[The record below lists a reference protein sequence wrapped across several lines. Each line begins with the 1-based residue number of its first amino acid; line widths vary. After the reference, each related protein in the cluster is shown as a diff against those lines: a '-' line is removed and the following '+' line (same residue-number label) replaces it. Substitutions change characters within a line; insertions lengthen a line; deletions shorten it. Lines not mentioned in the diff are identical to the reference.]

1 MQTASRTLFAA
12 VALALTLGPAQA
24 QATLEADAKG
34 YPNRAIRIIVPFPP
48 GGPADTI
55 ARLVGQRMS
64 EDWGQPVLIE
74 NRAGGNTAIGAQAAA
89 RAAAD
94 GYTLLAAMD
103 TTMVINPLVAPNLPY
118 DPLKDFVLITLLTKT
133 MSLVV
138 VRSDGPKTIKE
149 LVAKAKANPGTLNM
163 GAGTITSRLGALQFA
178 KAAGIDVQLVPF
190 KGSAEIGQAV
200 LAGTV
205 DFALD
210 STGTSLPLI
219 QSGHYRA
226 LAKYSNRPLPILPD
240 LPSLSAAA
248 ELPGLGE
255 SSTWIALAAP
265 AGTSAAIVDKI
276 HREVASI
283 YSDAAMTTK
292 LEQIGIPALR
302 SSSPAEFAAFIRSE
316 TGRWSE
322 VLKESGNVK
331 LD

>member
-1 MQTASRTLFAA
+1 MLSRILIAA
-12 VALALTLGPAQA
+12 AATALALEHAQA
-24 QATLEADAKG
+24 QATLDTEAKS

-55 ARLVGQRMS
+55 ARLLGQRMS
-64 EDWGQPVLIE
+64 EDWGQPALIE
-74 NRAGGNTAIGAQAAA
+74 NRAGGNTAIGAQAVA

-118 DPLKDFVLITLLTKT
+118 DPLKDFAPITLLTKT

-138 VRSDGPKTIKE
+138 VRSDGPKTVKE
-149 LVAKAKANPGTLNM
+149 LIAKAKANPGQLNM

-226 LAKYSNRPLPILPD
+226 LAKYGNRPLPILPD
-240 LPSLSAAA
+240 LPSLSVAA
-248 ELPGLGE
+248 ELPRLGE
-255 SSTWIALAAP
+255 SSTWIALVAP

>member
-163 GAGTITSRLGALQFA
+163 GAGTMTSRLGALQFA

-190 KGSAEIGQAV
+190 KGS
-200 LAGTV
+200 TV
-205 DFALD
+205 E
-210 STGTSLPLI
+210 G
-219 QSGHYRA
+219 
-226 LAKYSNRPLPILPD
+226 
-240 LPSLSAAA
+240 
-248 ELPGLGE
+248 
-255 SSTWIALAAP
+255 
-265 AGTSAAIVDKI
+265 KI
-276 HREVASI
+276 DRSCEVASI

-292 LEQIGIPALR
+292 LEHIGIPALR

-316 TGRWSE
+316 TERWSE

>member
-89 RAAAD
+89 RAAGD

-118 DPLKDFVLITLLTKT
+118 DPLKDFAPITLLTKT

-149 LVAKAKANPGTLNM
+149 LVAKAKANPGKLNM

-240 LPSLSAAA
+240 LPSLSVAAD
-248 ELPGLGE
+248 LPGLGE
-255 SSTWIALAAP
+255 SSTWIALVAP

>member
-1 MQTASRTLFAA
+1 MVSRILIAA
-12 VALALTLGPAQA
+12 VAIALTLEHAQA
-24 QATLEADAKG
+24 QATLDAEAKS

-55 ARLVGQRMS
+55 ARLVGQRMT
-64 EDWGQPVLIE
+64 EDWGQPALIE

-118 DPLKDFVLITLLTKT
+118 DPLKDFVPITLLTKT

-138 VRSDGPKTIKE
+138 VRSDGPKTVKE
-149 LVAKAKANPGTLNM
+149 LIAKAKANPGQLNM

-190 KGSAEIGQAV
+190 KGSAEIGHAV

-240 LPSLSAAA
+240 LPSLSVAA
-248 ELPGLGE
+248 ELPGLDE
-255 SSTWIALAAP
+255 SATWISLVAP
-265 AGTSAAIVDKI
+265 AGTPAGIVDKI
-276 HREVASI
+276 HGEVASI
-283 YSDAAMTTK
+283 YSDGALANK

-316 TGRWSE
+316 TGRWSK
-322 VLKESGNVK
+322 VLKESSNLK